1 MSSRQSNYQDDSE
14 EVFMNDSVDF
24 LDDDVEAEED
34 QQEERGL
41 QSKAVNT
48 DIRHRIEERL
58 EQKRLLRELEDYD
71 FLDLDDD
78 TLH

>member
-24 LDDDVEAEED
+24 LDDDIEAEED